1 MEIIPNVHL
10 ITATFVNLYLI
21 VDPDGLTLIDTGIAG
36 TDKKILKY
44 IADLGRAPS
53 DVRRIIITHSDGDH
67 VGSLAALKAAT
78 GARVYA
84 NAVEAEAIAAG
95 RASRALKPRGLER
108 VLFGL
113 VARWIKT
120 APATVDEFLTGG
132 QVLPVLGGLR
142 VVETFGHT
150 PGHISLFAPSVG
162 VLFSGD
168 SIVSGNGKLM
178 PSREGNTWDMDKAL
192 EAVRV
197 QAALGAQIVCSGHGP
212 VVKDAALALGRPG
225 A

>member
-1 MEIIPNVHL
+1 MEIISNVHL
-10 ITATFVNLYLI
+10 IPANFVNMYLI
-21 VDPDGLTLIDTGIAG
+21 VDPDGLTVIDTGMPG
-36 TDKKILKY
+36 SEKRILKY
-44 IADLGRAPS
+44 ISDLGHSPADL
-53 DVRRIIITHSDGDH
+53 RRIIITHSDADH
-67 VGSLAALKAAT
+67 MGGLAALKAAT

-84 NAVEAEAIAAG
+84 NKIEAEAIAAG
-95 RASRALKPRGLER
+95 RASREIKRRGLVGV
-108 VLFGL
+108 VLGL
-113 VARWIKT
+113 VSGLIKT

-142 VVETFGHT
+142 VVETSGHT

-168 SIVSGNGKLM
+168 SIVTGNGKLM
-178 PSREGNTWDMDKAL
+178 PSRPGTTWDMDKAL

-212 VVKDAALALGRPG
+212 VVKDAAGKFPQV
-225 A
+225 

>member
-10 ITATFVNLYLI
+10 ITATFVNMYLV

-36 TDKKILKY
+36 SEKRVLKY
-44 IADLGRAPS
+44 IAGLGRASS

-67 VGSLAALKAAT
+67 VGGLAALKAAT

-84 NAVEAEAIAAG
+84 NAIEAEAIAAG
-95 RASRALKPRGLER
+95 RASREIKPRGLAG

-113 VARWIKT
+113 VAGLIKT
-120 APATVDEFLTGG
+120 APATVDEFLTDG

-142 VVETFGHT
+142 VVETSGHT
-150 PGHISLFAPSVG
+150 PGHISLFAPSVR
-162 VLFSGD
+162 VLFTGD
-168 SIVSGNGKLM
+168 SIVAGDDKLL
-178 PSREGNTWDMDKAL
+178 PSRESNTWDMDRAL
-192 EAVRV
+192 EAVRL

-212 VVKDAALALGRPG
+212 VVKDAAAKFPQV
-225 A
+225 

>member
-10 ITATFVNLYLI
+10 VSAGFVNMYLI
-21 VDPDGLTLIDTGIAG
+21 VDPDGLTVIDTGMPG
-36 TDKKILKY
+36 SEKRILKY
-44 IADLGRAPS
+44 IANLGHAPADL
-53 DVRRIIITHSDGDH
+53 RRIVITHSDADH
-67 VGSLAALKAAT
+67 MGGLAALKAAT

-84 NAVEAEAIAAG
+84 NAIEAEAIAAG
-95 RASRALKPRGLER
+95 RASRELKPRGLVG
-108 VLFGL
+108 VLMGL
-113 VARWIKT
+113 VAGMIRT
-120 APATVDEFLTGG
+120 APAKVDEFLTDG

-168 SIVSGNGKLM
+168 SIVTGDGKLM
-178 PSREGNTWDMDKAL
+178 PSRAGNTWNMEKAL

-212 VVKDAALALGRPG
+212 VVKDAAGKFPQV
-225 A
+225 

>member
-10 ITATFVNLYLI
+10 VTATFVNMYLV
-21 VDPDGLTLIDTGIAG
+21 VDLDGLTLIDTGIAG
-36 TDKKILKY
+36 SEKRVLKY
-44 IADLGRAPS
+44 IVGLGRTPT

-67 VGSLAALKAAT
+67 VGGLAALKAAT

-84 NAVEAEAIAAG
+84 NAIEAEAIAAG
-95 RASRALKPRGLER
+95 RASRELKPRGLAG
-108 VLFGL
+108 VLMGL
-113 VARWIKT
+113 VAGMIKT
-120 APATVDEFLTGG
+120 TPAKVDEFLTDG

-162 VLFSGD
+162 VLFTGD
-168 SIVSGNGKLM
+168 SIVTGNGKLM
-178 PSREGNTWDMDKAL
+178 PSRGGNTWDMNKAL
-192 EAVRV
+192 EAVRL

-212 VVKDAALALGRPG
+212 VVKDAAGKFPQV
-225 A
+225 

>member
-10 ITATFVNLYLI
+10 ITATFVNVYLI
-21 VDPDGLTLIDTGIAG
+21 IDPDGLTLIDTGTAG
-36 TDKKILKY
+36 TEKKILKY
-44 IADLGRAPS
+44 IAGLGRAPS
-53 DVRRIIITHSDGDH
+53 DVRRIIITHSDADH
-67 VGSLAALKAAT
+67 VGGLAALKAVT

-95 RASRALKPRGLER
+95 RASRELKPRGLRR

-113 VARWIKT
+113 VAGLIKT
-120 APATVDEFLTGG
+120 APATVDEFLTDG

-150 PGHISLFAPSVG
+150 PGHISLFAPSVR
-162 VLFSGD
+162 VLFTGD
-168 SIVSGNGKLM
+168 SIVAGDGELL
-178 PSREGNTWDMDKAL
+178 PSRESNTWDMDRAL
-192 EAVRV
+192 EAVRL

-212 VVKDAALALGRPG
+212 VVKDAAAKFPHV
-225 A
+225 

>member
-10 ITATFVNLYLI
+10 IPANFVNMYLI
-21 VDPDGLTLIDTGIAG
+21 IDPDGLTVIDTGTPG
-36 TDKKILKY
+36 GEKRILKY
-44 IADLGRAPS
+44 TASLGRAPA
-53 DVRRIIITHSDGDH
+53 DLRRIIITHSDADH
-67 VGSLAALKAAT
+67 MGGLAALKAAT

-84 NAVEAEAIAAG
+84 NAIEAEAIAAG
-95 RASRALKPRGLER
+95 RASRELKPRGLVG
-108 VLFGL
+108 VLMGL
-113 VARWIKT
+113 VAGMIKT
-120 APATVDEFLTGG
+120 APAKVDEFLTDG

-168 SIVSGNGKLM
+168 SILTGNGKLM
-178 PSREGNTWDMDKAL
+178 PSRPGATWDMDKAL

-212 VVKDAALALGRPG
+212 VVKDAAGKFPQV
-225 A
+225 

>member
-10 ITATFVNLYLI
+10 ITATFVNMYLI
-21 VDPDGLTLIDTGIAG
+21 VDPDGLTLIDTGMSG
-36 TDKKILKY
+36 SEKRILKY
-44 IADLGRAPS
+44 TADLGRAPS
-53 DVRRIIITHSDGDH
+53 DVRRIIITHSDADH
-67 VGSLAALKAAT
+67 VGGLAALKAAT

-84 NAVEAEAIAAG
+84 NAIEAEAIAAG

-108 VLFGL
+108 VLISL
-113 VARWIKT
+113 VAGLIKI
-120 APATVDEFLTGG
+120 APATVDEFLTDG

-150 PGHISLFAPSVG
+150 PGHISLFAPTVG
-162 VLFSGD
+162 VLFAGD

-178 PSREGNTWDMDKAL
+178 PSRGSNTWDMDKAL

-197 QAALGAQIVCSGHGP
+197 QTALGAQIVCSGHGP
-212 VVKDAALALGRPG
+212 VVKDATGKFPQV
-225 A
+225 